1 MKEFFEIIA
10 AVLAVFGI
18 YCILDMV
25 KVRILYPK
33 HIRKLIRAAVVIS
46 DKKQL
51 CQAASYA
58 AYLRKE
64 QKISDGRLIILT
76 NDDIIVDGS
85 AENPH
90 GDIYRYNKL

>member
-1 MKEFFEIIA
+1 MKEFLEIIA

-33 HIRKLIRAAVVIS
+33 HVRKLIRAAVVVS

-64 QKISDGRLIILT
+64 QKISDERLIILA
-76 NDDIIVDGS
+76 NDDIIVEDR
-85 AENPH
+85 AENPP
-90 GDIYRYNKL
+90 GDIYRYNKM